1 MFMIVQGQIHSKLQD
16 QDVPFWNAFPQQ
28 QLLPL
33 EVKVAVY
40 KYISMQIIIIIIKTN
55 NKLLMIINNVVKM

>member
-1 MFMIVQGQIHSKLQD
+1 MIVQGQIHSKLKD

-40 KYISMQIIIIIIKTN
+40 KYISMQIIIIIKTN
-55 NKLLMIINNVVKM
+55 NKLLMIINNVIKM

>member
-1 MFMIVQGQIHSKLQD
+1 MIVQGQIHSKLQD

>member
-1 MFMIVQGQIHSKLQD
+1 MIVQGQIHSKLQD
-16 QDVPFWNAFPQQ
+16 QDVPFRNAFPQQ

-33 EVKVAVY
+33 ELKVAVY

-55 NKLLMIINNVVKM
+55 NKLLMIINNVIKM